1 MSSQI
6 DPSTIDITYPIAG
19 QDNDTR
25 GFHNNYRA
33 IQNGLVFAKAEI
45 EDLQAN
51 VATVQN
57 SISNV
62 ILSNVAYP
70 STASSVGTTGQVAF
84 DATHIYVCVATNTWV
99 RANLAAW

>member
-6 DPSTIDITYPIAG
+6 DPSSIDITYPIAG

-25 GFHNNYRA
+25 GFHSNYRA
-33 IQNGLVFAKAEI
+33 IQNGLAFAKSEI
-45 EDLQAN
+45 ETLQAN
-51 VATVQN
+51 VATLQSVT
-57 SISNV
+57 I
-62 ILSNVAYP
+62 SNVAYP
-70 STASSVGTTGQVAF
+70 STASSTGIKGQVAF